1 MDCGKNGT
9 LIRRLRLA
17 RGLTQASL
25 AQAIGVSPKAVSKWE
40 TGGGSPDLSLLPL
53 LAQTLGVEVGC
64 LLAGEVQDNAPV
76 PGNMK
81 HIRFF
86 VCPDCGSITTST
98 GNAQVSCC
106 GRPLAPLTAQKAD
119 EAHKLR
125 VEEVEDEWYLTTDHP
140 MTKDCYL
147 SFTAFALGDS
157 VHIVKHYPEWDFQ
170 LRLPRRRHGT
180 LFWYSTREGLFY
192 QYL

>member
-1 MDCGKNGT
+1 
-9 LIRRLRLA
+9 
-17 RGLTQASL
+17 
-25 AQAIGVSPKAVSKWE
+25 
-40 TGGGSPDLSLLPL
+40 
-53 LAQTLGVEVGC
+53 
-64 LLAGEVQDNAPV
+64 
-76 PGNMK
+76 MK

>member
-64 LLAGEVQDNAPV
+64 LLAGEVPDNAPV

-180 LFWYSTREGLFY
+180 LYWYSTQEGLFY

>member
-1 MDCGKNGT
+1 MDCGKNGA

-64 LLAGEVQDNAPV
+64 LLAGEVPDNAPV

-170 LRLPRRRHGT
+170 LRLPRRRHGI

>member
-64 LLAGEVQDNAPV
+64 LLAGEVPDNAPV

-170 LRLPRRRHGT
+170 LRLPRRQHGT

>member
-1 MDCGKNGT
+1 MDCGKNGA

-25 AQAIGVSPKAVSKWE
+25 AQAIGVSHKAVSKWE

-64 LLAGEVQDNAPV
+64 LLAGEVPDNAPV

>member
-1 MDCGKNGT
+1 MDCGKNGA

-64 LLAGEVQDNAPV
+64 LLAGEVPDNAPV

-86 VCPDCGSITTST
+86 VSPDCGSITTST